1 MYFWTRNRHGEVSQ
15 LTAALLNLL
24 TALQEP
30 MEEWSGTALQC
41 LEKQWPLVAAEW
53 SKELKG
59 SHTKHVLIQDKS
71 NPKKALVAISPC
83 QIHGEELLYT
93 ASDNYHLILE
103 NHFRPILTDASWEGD
118 TENINEWCFSFIQAL
133 NIMKHWSKPPKCLGK
148 AKTSFHFKSI
158 WKHNHGS
165 HWQPWLL
172 DCRPKTT
179 SATGRR
185 RQEQLLWQP
194 CQHHISPRD
203 CRRAEK
209 SVLLEYEMGTW
220 FSQHKQPT
228 STTFQGTPI

>member
-1 MYFWTRNRHGEVSQ
+1 MIRNSTSVPGKAVAFGSS
-15 LTAALLNLL
+15 
-24 TALQEP
+24 
-30 MEEWSGTALQC
+30 WV
-41 LEKQWPLVAAEW
+41 KQG
-53 SKELKG
+53 ELKG
-59 SHTKHVLIQDKS
+59 SHTKHVLTQDKS

-185 RQEQLLWQP
+185 RQERLP
-194 CQHHISPRD
+194 
-203 CRRAEK
+203 A
-209 SVLLEYEMGTW
+209 
-220 FSQHKQPT
+220 
-228 STTFQGTPI
+228 STTFLPGTAGGLRSLSYWSMKWEPDLANTNSPPLPPFREHPFSILAEETALNHPKNWC